1 MGAIFQSLGRTVTAG
16 IVLLIVIVIVVST
29 AVGGAMKFDHAWWA
43 FFMRWLHVLSGVMWI
58 GLLWY
63 FNFVQTPS
71 MPQIPDEQKPAVS
84 KVIAPRALFWF
95 RWAAL
100 ATVVTGLLLA
110 WMNGYLAQALA
121 FKPPV
126 TAIGIGMWL
135 GLIMAFNV
143 WFIIWPNQKKA
154 LGIVQV
160 SPEEKTAAAKM
171 AGMTSR
177 FNTMLSIP
185 DALLHGRAAE
195 RRPVDD
201 KGPQR
206 PLLLAAA
213 SPESQRGGGALSMP
227 EMDAPALMPLAAN
240 QPWFISSAN
249 RAGPLAQCDSSVCGC
264 MSAMLRITPRSS
276 MNATESGTKVF
287 FIHMQWRATS
297 GKTNSMPRSVPSDGR
312 CMSPVMRDSLVLA
325 ISAWIG

>member
-1 MGAIFQSLGRTVTAG
+1 MGAIFQSLGRTIAAG
-16 IVLLIVIVIVVST
+16 VILLVIIIIVVST

-100 ATVVTGLLLA
+100 ATIVTGLLVA
-110 WMNGYLAQALA
+110 WMTGYLGQALA
-121 FKPPV
+121 LKPPV

-160 SPEEKTAAAKM
+160 SPEEKAKAAKM

-185 DALLHGRAAE
+185 MLYCMVA
-195 RRPVDD
+195 
-201 KGPQR
+201 Q
-206 PLLLAAA
+206 
-213 SPESQRGGGALSMP
+213 QNGGL
-227 EMDAPALMPLAAN
+227 
-240 QPWFISSAN
+240 
-249 RAGPLAQCDSSVCGC
+249 
-264 MSAMLRITPRSS
+264 
-276 MNATESGTKVF
+276 
-287 FIHMQWRATS
+287 
-297 GKTNSMPRSVPSDGR
+297 
-312 CMSPVMRDSLVLA
+312 
-325 ISAWIG
+325 